1 MKKLVL
7 FALFASGVFLA
18 DAQVQGIGGTPI
30 SYKEKYVPSSIIAT
44 AKFSTPNIDALRAQ
58 DAIVDAEKSGPWRFA
73 YNHMTDFNM
82 NNSGTWT
89 NLQNGGKLWRLKVNS
104 KNALTLNFFL
114 KDVKIPEGN
123 QLFVYNEDKSFILG
137 SFTEN
142 HLYEEQLGTELIP
155 GETAIVEYYVAPQ
168 NQNHPHSLTI
178 EMIGHGYRTVEEF
191 QNKAFGSSGSCNMN
205 VNCPDGSNWTNQRNS
220 VAMLVQGGVN
230 GSGFCTGSLINN
242 TANDGKP
249 YFLTA
254 NHCYSNPAQW
264 VFRFN
269 WQSANCPNPSSSPT
283 NFNSLSGATLRARRA
298 ASDFCLVEITG
309 GLNNGTIPA
318 NFNPYFS
325 GWDIAT
331 TGHTT
336 AVGIHHP
343 AGDIKKISFDDNA
356 PTVSNYNGI
365 SNNTWRVVWDRNTT
379 TEGGSSGS
387 PLFNQNGRII
397 GQLWGGSAS
406 CSNLAGPDYYG
417 GLFMSWT
424 ASSNSAEQLKYW
436 LDPSNTGTT
445 TIEGYDP
452 NAVVTTYNAGI
463 INIIEPTNRI
473 YCQNTVTPIVTLK
486 NFGSVALTSVQII
499 ITANGN
505 NVLTH
510 NWTGNL
516 ASNQTIDVT
525 LPQIT
530 LPTGTVSLIARTNNP
545 NGQADQQTS
554 NDATPALSITI
565 SNNPNPVVITIT
577 TDCYGEET
585 RWALTPQGSTTQL
598 MGGGNTTVSLQG
610 GNANVIGGGYS
621 GNNASAYSDQ
631 TTYTINTCL
640 NDGCYTFTIADAYG
654 DGMYYPNCPTQG
666 SYSITNGAATTYV
679 TMPTNQF
686 GNAASHNFCINAS
699 NVSVDELLH
708 TSFNVYPNPSNGQV
722 TVTLDEQFANSAISV
737 IDLTGRE
744 VYINTITSS
753 VQGFDLS
760 HLAKGRYM
768 INVSTNEG
776 KVARTIVLQ

>member
-178 EMIGHGYRTVEEF
+178 EMIGHGYRTVAEF